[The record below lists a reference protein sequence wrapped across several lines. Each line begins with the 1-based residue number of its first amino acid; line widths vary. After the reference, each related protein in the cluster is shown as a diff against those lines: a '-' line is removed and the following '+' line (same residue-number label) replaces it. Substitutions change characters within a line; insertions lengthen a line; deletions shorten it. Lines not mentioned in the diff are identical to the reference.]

1 MLGSLFPDA
10 EHVFVKDD
18 LASFPARVP
27 SVREL
32 HLSGKRVVVLSLPG
46 GCTWTKNAL
55 AAQLAGYRSADAD
68 GSLSAAAVDAVLV
81 ICVNDG
87 YVLDAWKRASGLAGA
102 RAFTFVADPFGTL
115 TAALGLS
122 LEEPDPEL
130 GPNRGKRAALFVA
143 DGVVRLREVSEAE
156 GDPTGDEDHANSD
169 APQMLE
175 SIRTLGTT

>member
-1 MLGSLFPDA
+1 M
-10 EHVFVKDD
+10 
-18 LASFPARVP
+18 
-27 SVREL
+27 
-32 HLSGKRVVVLSLPG
+32 
-46 GCTWTKNAL
+46 
-55 AAQLAGYRSADAD
+55 
-68 GSLSAAAVDAVLV
+68 
-81 ICVNDG
+81 
-87 YVLDAWKRASGLAGA
+87 
-102 RAFTFVADPFGTL
+102 

-122 LEEPDPEL
+122 LAEPDPEL